1 MRKYWE
7 GWKNSA
13 AIYWRG
19 GGDRFR
25 GMLGK
30 HSNLHFKTGHSH
42 FIEIF
47 ACLSFPVF
55 LRNILRGIFLNT
67 YITQAA
73 DDIIRRASADCCDF
87 SFLST
92 AETSG
97 KFCSTVHWEAF
108 PYCTYFGTSI
118 LRCCVTNYLLAWVLG
133 YLGTRELGNSGT
145 PCGEYLGTA
154 CEGSSVPRALI
165 CTLSPSSTTLKA

>member
-42 FIEIF
+42 FTEIF

-55 LRNILRGIFLNT
+55 LRNILRGIFLKI
-67 YITQAA
+67 YITEAA
-73 DDIIRRASADCCDF
+73 DIIRRASADCCDF

-108 PYCTYFGTSI
+108 PYCTYFGDACLCPLWGST
-118 LRCCVTNYLLAWVLG
+118 WVLLVRG
-133 YLGTRELGNSGT
+133 AVFPEH
-145 PCGEYLGTA
+145 
-154 CEGSSVPRALI
+154 SSALCHHPRQL
-165 CTLSPSSTTLKA
+165 

>member
-30 HSNLHFKTGHSH
+30 HSNLHFKTGHSN
-42 FIEIF
+42 FTEIF

-55 LRNILRGIFLNT
+55 LRNILRGIFLNI

-73 DDIIRRASADCCDF
+73 DIIRRASADCCDF

-108 PYCTYFGTSI
+108 PYCTYFGAAKQIYTCM
-118 LRCCVTNYLLAWVLG
+118 LVPPV
-133 YLGTRELGNSGT
+133 
-145 PCGEYLGTA
+145 GEYLGTA

-165 CTLSPSSTTLKA
+165 CTLSPSSTTLKARTSI

>member
-1 MRKYWE
+1 MGKYWE

-55 LRNILRGIFLNT
+55 LRNILRGIFLNIYHT
-67 YITQAA
+67 SGGRHNKAR
-73 DDIIRRASADCCDF
+73 IRRLLWLQLPLHTRDFWKVLLDCTLGGF
-87 SFLST
+87 SLL
-92 AETSG
+92 
-97 KFCSTVHWEAF
+97 
-108 PYCTYFGTSI
+108 YI
-118 LRCCVTNYLLAWVLG
+118 LRYFHTSVLLNKLLACLGTWVPPVGSTWVLLVRG
-133 YLGTRELGNSGT
+133 AVFPEH
-145 PCGEYLGTA
+145 
-154 CEGSSVPRALI
+154 SSALCHHPRQL
-165 CTLSPSSTTLKA
+165 

>member
-42 FIEIF
+42 FTEIF

-55 LRNILRGIFLNT
+55 LRNILRGIFLNIYHRSGGHNKAHPQT
-67 YITQAA
+67 VVTS
-73 DDIIRRASADCCDF
+73 ASSPQQRLLE
-87 SFLST
+87 SFARLYT
-92 AETSG
+92 G
-97 KFCSTVHWEAF
+97 RLFLTVHTSVL
-108 PYCTYFGTSI
+108 PYFGAAKQITC
-118 LRCCVTNYLLAWVLG
+118 LLG
-133 YLGTRELGNSGT
+133 YLGTRV
-145 PCGEYLGTA
+145 PPVGEYLGTA
-154 CEGSSVPRALI
+154 CEGSSVPGTLI
-165 CTLSPSSTTLKA
+165 CTLSPSSTTLKARTSI